1 MGLILGHNHQGPS
14 KSERLRIGR
23 RPRDITFV
31 DRSQIL
37 LRLRLKMLLKNFVY
51 FTLAP
56 LALCAMSPRATF
68 SHRIRQVGQ
77 SIRLIVGMGLQVPL
91 IARAAHSLTT
101 EVDEIELRR
110 VVNSGR
116 VFICDDFVSPV
127 VLEALQSDL
136 IKAEKEGLFTVSG
149 LSNGAATQ
157 QQFSRAKDRAI
168 APVLGGGYSS
178 LPLQGTANSL
188 GQLRRRLAKTLNRP
202 TMSDESLAHEMY
214 YSISP
219 PGAGLPRHLDER
231 HEELKGRTGYL
242 AKSRRSLSWLLYLSD
257 RQWDSSVDGGQLR
270 TFPIAAAVT
279 NGVGGAHDGNLQVG
293 WLVEEENGEPSP
305 VFLDAMHEPGP
316 ACVLYT
322 LVGRQK
328 RSSISCAFDLQ
339 ALAQSRAS
347 ISQAFY
353 DALLP
358 GLRRDRFLLIE
369 EPDRWKAGEW
379 PAGSNVEDVNPS
391 GGRLV
396 VFDSVLLPHEVQAVA
411 QGARG
416 RRQALAG
423 WWHEKV

>member
-1 MGLILGHNHQGPS
+1 
-14 KSERLRIGR
+14 
-23 RPRDITFV
+23 
-31 DRSQIL
+31 
-37 LRLRLKMLLKNFVY
+37 MLLKQLVY
-51 FTLAP
+51 CSLFTTLVIG
-56 LALCAMSPRATF
+56 AMSPRASF
-68 SHRIRQVGQ
+68 SQSIRQVGQ
-77 SIRLIVGMGLQVPL
+77 SVRLLVGMGLQVPL
-91 IARAAHSLTT
+91 IAKATQSLTA

-116 VFICDDFVSPV
+116 VFICDDFISPV

-149 LSNGAATQ
+149 LSNGAAAQ
-157 QQFSRAKDRAI
+157 QQFSRTKDRAI
-168 APVLGGGYSS
+168 APVLGPKGYSS
-178 LPLQGTANSL
+178 LPLQETANSL

-202 TMSDESLAHEMY
+202 TMSEESLAHEIY

-242 AKSRRSLSWLLYLSD
+242 GQSRRSLSWLLYLSD
-257 RQWDSSVDGGQLR
+257 RQWDSSMDGGQLR

-279 NGVGGAHDGNLQVG
+279 KGVGGAHDGNLQVG
-293 WLVEEENGEPSP
+293 WLVQEENGEPSP

-316 ACVLYT
+316 SCVLYT

-328 RSSISCAFDLQ
+328 RRFISCAFDLQ

-369 EPDRWKAGEW
+369 EPDRWKRGEW
-379 PAGSNVEDVNPS
+379 PAGSIVEEVSPI

-396 VFDSVLLPHEVQAVA
+396 AFDSVLLPHEVQAVA